1 MFSQVTLPTYLP
13 AVSTARTGISSYP
26 FLHRE
31 GSNECSQSDACN
43 VSAIGKYK
51 KRQEQVQVA
60 WLARGCPCRCKTAPG
75 DDPCIWASISPG
87 SRDVALRLVF
97 V

>member
-51 KRQEQVQVA
+51 KRQEQGTSG
-60 WLARGCPCRCKTAPG
+60 LACEGMPLPMQN
-75 DDPCIWASISPG
+75 SPG
-87 SRDVALRLVF
+87 R
-97 V
+97 